1 MALYRIYPL
10 DERGHVL
17 SRWEKDCATDE
28 EAVIFAQTM
37 RHCGELEI
45 WQEGRQVAIISTER
59 KNQPLAQV
67 RAADPKHSPPNE

>member
-28 EAVIFAQTM
+28 EAIAYAKTQTH
-37 RHCGELEI
+37 RGEFEI
-45 WQEGRQVAIISTER
+45 WQDARQVAIISKER
-59 KNQPLAQV
+59 RNQPSV
-67 RAADPKHSPPNE
+67 RARS